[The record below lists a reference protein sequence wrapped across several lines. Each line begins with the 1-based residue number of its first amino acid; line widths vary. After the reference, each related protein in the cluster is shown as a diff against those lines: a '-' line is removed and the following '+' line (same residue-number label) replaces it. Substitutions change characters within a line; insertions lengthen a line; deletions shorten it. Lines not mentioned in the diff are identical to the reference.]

1 MKMVVNTIRTVVNK
15 MAMVV
20 SKVVMVVNKVN
31 SRMRMFGNCNGAQA
45 LILLGIRH
53 LTLSMKDR
61 GVCGQQ
67 TRVR

>member
-1 MKMVVNTIRTVVNK
+1 MR
-15 MAMVV
+15 MVV
-20 SKVVMVVNKVN
+20 SKVVMVVNKVVMVVNKVVMVVIKVN
-31 SRMRMFGNCNGAQA
+31 SRMRMLGNCNGAQA
-45 LILLGIRH
+45 LILLGIRF